1 MSSDEP
7 SNKRRV
13 KTCRGQSRQLL
24 ISQLPAT
31 VAQHNGN
38 IGEAC
43 STLASAWGVDP
54 SFVNRLWSEHCQ
66 SFGAKQTTTTTA
78 LMSHHGL
85 SSQGPIQ
92 HGHGALV
99 ARMKQ
104 EISELIQNDIMEE
117 NDEEE
122 LDLLLHIE
130 GGLGKSDSRVM
141 RQITVNANREEG
153 GRLDA
158 TKLYSIMK
166 KIGKREM
173 DKSGEEA
180 N

>member
-1 MSSDEP
+1 
-7 SNKRRV
+7 
-13 KTCRGQSRQLL
+13 
-24 ISQLPAT
+24 
-31 VAQHNGN
+31 
-38 IGEAC
+38 
-43 STLASAWGVDP
+43 
-54 SFVNRLWSEHCQ
+54 
-66 SFGAKQTTTTTA
+66 
-78 LMSHHGL
+78 
-85 SSQGPIQ
+85 
-92 HGHGALV
+92 
-99 ARMKQ
+99 MKQ